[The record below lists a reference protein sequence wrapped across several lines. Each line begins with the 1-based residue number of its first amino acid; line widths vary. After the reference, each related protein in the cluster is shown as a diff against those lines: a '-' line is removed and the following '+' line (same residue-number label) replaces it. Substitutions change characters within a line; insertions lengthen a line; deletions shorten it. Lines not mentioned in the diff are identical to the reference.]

1 MKSWI
6 YTSSTGWQED
16 PHQVSPLEMGYQAG
30 FTLFETL
37 KGAGNTVPFLAEHY
51 LRLSEGARALGLS
64 FTLSTDELQKILEA
78 GLQKSGFVQSYIRII
93 LAAGD
98 RPELAKL
105 YILLAP
111 LTPYPE
117 DYYKD
122 GIMLTT
128 SSGTTKGVEAIPPC
142 LKTGNYLPSV
152 MGKTEAIRQEVPDV
166 LFLNEKGEIAETTVA
181 NLFWVKRNK
190 LFTPPLTGG
199 ILPGITRQKVLEI
212 AGQMG
217 SVTKEQPG
225 TRFDLYAADEVFLT
239 SGLMDLLPVVLIDDR
254 PIGNG
259 RPGPVTRQL
268 LAGYRKRMENVVK

>member
-6 YTSSTGWQED
+6 YTSSMGWQEE

-37 KGAGNTVPFLAEHY
+37 KGTGNAVPFLAEHY
-51 LRLSEGARALGLS
+51 LRLSESARALGLS

-78 GLQKSGFVQSYIRII
+78 GLQKCGFVRSYIRII

-98 RPELAKL
+98 RHELTKL

-117 DYYKD
+117 DYYQN

-128 SSGTTKGVEAIPPC
+128 SSGAAKGAESIPPC
-142 LKTGNYLPSV
+142 FKTGNYLPSV
-152 MGKTEAIRQEVPDV
+152 IGKTEAIRQEVPDV

-181 NLFWVKRNK
+181 NLFWVKRNR

-199 ILPGITRQKVLEI
+199 ILPGTTRQEVIKI
-212 AGQMG
+212 AGEMG
-217 SVTKEQPG
+217 IVIREQPG

-254 PIGNG
+254 PVGKG
-259 RPGPVTRQL
+259 RPGPVTLQL
-268 LAGYRKRMENVVK
+268 LAGYRKRMGNVVK